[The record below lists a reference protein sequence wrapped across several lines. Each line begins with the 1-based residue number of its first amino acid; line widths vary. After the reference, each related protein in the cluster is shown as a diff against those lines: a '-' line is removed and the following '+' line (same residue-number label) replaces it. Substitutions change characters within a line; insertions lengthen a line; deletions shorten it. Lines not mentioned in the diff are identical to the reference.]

1 MSRTNRETIRDALA
15 AVMETALVDGTPQL
29 AQALYG
35 YQKVD
40 FGSISPVV
48 LVYADG
54 AERPIATYAGGKTS
68 FYLVIGVYV
77 AITDTGGSYTEATA
91 EDRLDAIEAKIA
103 DTMETYRSNQA
114 NWLYLDYVDRSYV
127 ENVSIGGIP
136 YVSESIPVRVDVYS

>member
-1 MSRTNRETIRDALA
+1 MSRKNRETVRDALA
-15 AVMETALVDGTPQL
+15 ALLDTALVDGTPQL
-29 AQALYG
+29 AQVVYG

-54 AERPIATYAGGKTS
+54 AERPIATFAGGKTS

-77 AITDTGGSYTEATA
+77 AITSQDDSYTEATA
-91 EDRLDAIEAKIA
+91 EDRLDAIEVEIA
-103 DTMETYRSNQA
+103 ETLEANRSNQA
-114 NWLYLDYVDRSYV
+114 DWLYIDYLDRSYV